1 MYSPVVSVYF
11 TIPYANK
18 EYVKCKYG
26 AKWSPSNKE
35 WIIKLDNQ
43 WDEGWYKVHQKIIE
57 LRYYLHSIGHKI
69 NLIEGDIRYLDDFGT
84 YKILFGNERPKEEI
98 DDFNIS
104 QIAISNLIDTPIE
117 SFKHCV
123 IEDEN
128 DFIKPVIKSCMD
140 CKCPITWGTYIRC
153 FNCNRDY
160 FIKKSNETNECF
172 IIDE

>member
-18 EYVKCKYG
+18 EYVKSKYD

-35 WIIKLDNQ
+35 WIIKFDNQ

-57 LRYYLHSIGHKI
+57 LREYLDLIGHKI
-69 NLIEGDIRYLDDFGT
+69 KLIEGDIRYLDDFET
-84 YKILFGNERPKEEI
+84 YKILFGNERPKKKWEI
-98 DDFNIS
+98 
-104 QIAISNLIDTPIE
+104 ISNLIDPQIE

-128 DFIKPVIKSCMD
+128 DFIKSPTKPVIKSCMD

-153 FNCNRDY
+153 HNCNRDY

>member
-35 WIIKLDNQ
+35 WIIKFDNQ
-43 WDEGWYKVHQKIIE
+43 WDEGWGKVHLKIIE
-57 LRYYLHSIGHKI
+57 LKKYLDSIGHKI
-69 NLIEGDIRYLDDFGT
+69 KTIEGDISYLDDFET
-84 YKILFGNERPKEEI
+84 YKILFGNERPKEKFEIEI
-98 DDFNIS
+98 DDFNTS
-104 QIAISNLIDTPIE
+104 QMTISNLIDPPIE

-128 DFIKPVIKSCMD
+128 DFIKPVIKSCME
-140 CKCPITWGTYIRC
+140 I
-153 FNCNRDY
+153 
-160 FIKKSNETNECF
+160 
-172 IIDE
+172 